1 MSRTRSPGY
10 PNFSLREAVKRA
22 ERIFSADRRNPID
35 RENAAKHMGY
45 SGISGAADKALATMM
60 HFGLLERTGKGE
72 VRISQAAL
80 DILHPDNETQ
90 RKQALYA
97 AAYRP
102 QLFASLLARFPD
114 GASESTLKSFL
125 VRENFMERAI
135 GPALASYEDTC
146 SYLKQEGAYES
157 GGPDG
162 AEGEELGSDDFEEPP
177 MDALVREKKKTPPP
191 PPAPTT
197 AYEAPAGMRKFV
209 INLPNGGDAI
219 LAYPNDLTA
228 EGYQDLQ
235 DYLDLFFK
243 KAKRATPSPSGA
255 DVPDDLK
262 DVIG

>member
-22 ERIFSADRRNPID
+22 ERIFSADRRNEID

-60 HFGLLERTGKGE
+60 HFGLLERSGKGE

-80 DILHPDNETQ
+80 DILHPASDAQ
-90 RKQALYA
+90 RKQTLYD

-102 QLFASLLARFPD
+102 QLFATLRSRFPD

-125 VRENFMERAI
+125 VRENFLERAI
-135 GPALASYEDTC
+135 GPALSAYEDTC
-146 SYLKQEGAYES
+146 SFLKQEGAFES
-157 GGPDG
+157 RGLETLE
-162 AEGEELGSDDFEEPP
+162 AEESDFDEVEDAP
-177 MDALVREKKKTPPP
+177 METMVEEKKKSPHTPK
-191 PPAPTT
+191 PATEIDAQP
-197 AYEAPAGMRKFV
+197 GLRKFV
-209 INLPNGGDAI
+209 INLPNGGDAV
-219 LAYPNDLTA
+219 LSYPANLNS

-243 KAKRATPSPSGA
+243 KAKRTTPP
-255 DVPDDLK
+255 VDDNGGL
-262 DVIG
+262 

>member
-80 DILHPDNETQ
+80 DILHPDTEAQ
-90 RKQALYA
+90 RKQALHA

-102 QLFASLLARFPD
+102 QLFATLLARFPD
-114 GASESTLKSFL
+114 GASETTLKSFL
-125 VRENFMERAI
+125 VRENFLDRAI
-135 GPALASYEDTC
+135 GPALSAYEDTC

-157 GGPDG
+157 RGPG
-162 AEGEELGSDDFEEPP
+162 AEEAEESDPTELEEPA
-177 MDALVREKKKTPPP
+177 MTEIDALPKRAQQTALTEPPG
-191 PPAPTT
+191 
-197 AYEAPAGMRKFV
+197 AGLRKFV
-209 INLPNGGDAI
+209 INLPNGGDAV
-219 LAYPNDLTA
+219 LSYPADLST

-243 KAKRATPSPSGA
+243 KAKRQSPPPVDGS
-255 DVPDDLK
+255 DLA
-262 DVIG
+262 

>member
-72 VRISQAAL
+72 VCISQSAL
-80 DILHPDNETQ
+80 DILHPQSESH
-90 RKQALYA
+90 RKQALNA

-102 QLFASLLARFPD
+102 QLFATLLSRFPD
-114 GASESTLKSFL
+114 GASEATLKSFL
-125 VRENFMERAI
+125 VRENFLDRAI
-135 GPALASYEDTC
+135 GPALSAYEDTC

-157 GGPDG
+157 HGLQGSE
-162 AEGEELGSDDFEEPP
+162 AEESGTEEFEEFSMPEAETLTKRP
-177 MDALVREKKKTPPP
+177 AP
-191 PPAPTT
+191 PPATPPVDIVT
-197 AYEAPAGMRKFV
+197 PGLRKFV
-209 INLPNGGDAI
+209 INLPNGGDAV
-219 LAYPNDLTA
+219 LSYPADLTS

-243 KAKRATPSPSGA
+243 KAKRQAPPPVDGS
-255 DVPDDLK
+255 DLA
-262 DVIG
+262 